1 MEPEGSLPHSQQPAT
16 SLSWT
21 TLIHSTS
28 FHPVSFKIH
37 FNTVLPSIPRSPKC
51 SVSLR
56 FPPLPNPNTN
66 RSVPHYPVSSI
77 LLSLPLRARYLAQYP
92 ILEHPLIANR
102 RQTILNR
109 MVTGIPP
116 VQYALR
122 FFMNVILACWSCSQ
136 IYELATLTRDSYQR
150 WFIHVFCYG
159 LILS

>member
-28 FHPVSFKIH
+28 FHSVSFKIH
-37 FNTVLPSIPRSPKC
+37 FNIVLPSIPRSPKC
-51 SVSLR
+51 SVSLIIQ
-56 FPPLPNPNTN
+56 F
-66 RSVPHYPVSSI
+66 RSVHCHFLTLRPKY
-77 LLSLPLRARYLAQYP
+77 LPQYP

-122 FFMNVILACWSCSQ
+122 FFMNVFLACCDCSQ
-136 IYELATLTRDSYQR
+136 IYELATLSKDSYKR